1 MAKSDDTMRITRLTA
16 EEAERLAAAGSRT
29 DWARQAAMMPAE
41 IEAQAAADEA
51 EDGMVV
57 DWSQVTSNRPAP
69 KAVLNMRVDRDVL
82 DFFRAEGRGYQTKIN
97 AVLRAYKD
105 AQTRRG

>member
-1 MAKSDDTMRITRLTA
+1 MTS
-16 EEAERLAAAGSRT
+16 E
-29 DWARQAAMMPAE
+29 E

-57 DWSQVTSNRPAP
+57 DWSSVTSNRPPA

-82 DFFRAEGRGYQTKIN
+82 EFFRAEGWR
-97 AVLRAYKD
+97 
-105 AQTRRG
+105 